1 MAAVGR
7 SLRAIVRCIPGDNSL
22 TVALLLKGNPHT
34 LQRKA
39 DETLEKSLMRISLTL
54 LKFQK
59 KEMRKA
65 SNKGTKKGSETVVPA
80 PVVKLYDKDEREE
93 IPLDTPN
100 MVAWREGAW
109 LHVEGTRYEVSVNPP
124 SVRNMEVMSCIMVG
138 SPIVPQVCQWWV

>member
-22 TVALLLKGNPHT
+22 TVALLLKGNAHT

-39 DETLEKSLMRISLTL
+39 DETLDKSLMRISLTL

-59 KEMRKA
+59 KEMKKA
-65 SNKGTKKGSETVVPA
+65 SNGMKKGSETVPA
-80 PVVKLYDKDEREE
+80 PVVKLFDGDEREE

-109 LHVEGTRYEVSVNPP
+109 LHVEGARYEVSVNPP
-124 SVRNMEVMSCIMVG
+124 SVRNLEVMSCIMVG
-138 SPIVPQVCQWWV
+138 SPIVPQVR